1 MPVDLKLSQIG
12 SSPLLPPFRGPHSP
26 GVRKH
31 YQIIFACYFRISSI
45 RRDVS
50 LSSADLVYLPLSSVL
65 CVFANFEL
73 YLDGVLFVIKKK
85 VVHFQGQCQGCCCFW
100 LMIAHIALFSALLSR
115 LTALAC
121 GFTWVTSFIVH
132 FFNIHRSG
140 VLTALAWLVPHDT
153 ALAVSTQVLCKFF
166 VHPVTSCNATYVR
179 CMRV

>member
-85 VVHFQGQCQGCCCFW
+85 SC
-100 LMIAHIALFSALLSR
+100 AFSGAVSR
-115 LTALAC
+115 LLLFLIDDCSYSTIL
-121 GFTWVTSFIVH
+121 
-132 FFNIHRSG
+132 RS
-140 VLTALAWLVPHDT
+140 LEQTHCARMWFYM
-153 ALAVSTQVLCKFF
+153 S
-166 VHPVTSCNATYVR
+166 Y
-179 CMRV
+179 